1 MSVKKEPN
9 GRRSVQVEVE
19 VPGTPEQVWQAIAT
33 GPGWSAWFAPTEVE
47 EREGGAITQ
56 SMGPGMESSAVVTGW
71 QPPHR
76 FAIQENA
83 SWMPGAPP
91 IATEIFVEAKAGGL
105 CRVRLVNSLFTS
117 QADWDDQLESMEK
130 GWPLFFQ
137 VLRLYLTHF
146 PGARS
151 APAAAVTVT
160 TSNETQAWSTVLDR
174 LGLTGATAGE
184 RRTITDLGAPD
195 LAVEVENMRSNG
207 VVLRLVE
214 PSSGLAVLGAG
225 DCGPMGVM
233 VSANF
238 FFYGNDGAA
247 AAEREGP
254 RWQTWL
260 AEHLPAPAPSTTET
274 VGATTP

>member
-1 MSVKKEPN
+1 MTVRHDDSVPV
-9 GRRSVQVEVE
+9 RSVEVEVE

-47 EREGGAITQ
+47 EREGGAIKQ
-56 SMGPGMESSAVVTGW
+56 SMGPGMESAAVVTGW

-160 TSNETQAWSTVLDR
+160 TLNEMDAWTTVLDH
-174 LGLTGATAGE
+174 LGLTNATAGD
-184 RRTITDLGAPD
+184 RRTIAGLGAPD
-195 LAVEVENMRSNG
+195 LAAKVENMRSNG

-214 PSSGLAVLGAG
+214 PSPGLAVLGAG

-260 AEHLPAPAPSTTET
+260 AEHLPAPAPAPET
-274 VGATTP
+274 ASAATT